1 MYNVNALEINL
12 VTCLPNV
19 KISFGLSRP
28 ILSHWRCMSPTG
40 SFLKIF
46 WNCHNL
52 SESFYSSNWSMENYL
67 DEKEHRTKEIA
78 KNTILKHTVIQY

>member
-1 MYNVNALEINL
+1 MYEPYGVFFKDFF
-12 VTCLPNV
+12 V
-19 KISFGLSRP
+19 SG
-28 ILSHWRCMSPTG
+28 
-40 SFLKIF
+40 

-78 KNTILKHTVIQY
+78 KNTVLKHTVIQY